1 MPLPPLPLPPLFC
14 RRIAATDDDGGGC
27 GCCLDDDDDDAPAAA
42 YPLRTGDGSSRP
54 LRPMDMACSKLSGCM
69 AVMVIMPSR
78 TAAALDADIAGG
90 LGSAAG
96 ELRVGDAFSFG
107 KLMDAEWCGGRS
119 CSDDGLLGVAGN
131 RRLLQ
136 PATASTG

>member
-1 MPLPPLPLPPLFC
+1 M
-14 RRIAATDDDGGGC
+14 ADTDDDDAGGGC
-27 GCCLDDDDDDAPAAA
+27 CCCLDDDDA

-54 LRPMDMACSKLSGCM
+54 LRLIDMACSKLSGGM
-69 AVMVIMPSR
+69 AVMAMLCR
-78 TAAALDADIAGG
+78 ATAAAVADAAGG

-96 ELRVGDAFSFG
+96 GPRVGDAFSFG
-107 KLMDAEWCGGRS
+107 KFIEAEWCGGRS
-119 CSDDGLLGVAGN
+119 CNDDGLLGVAGN